1 MKKLIFPTLECQK
14 LNKISHFAAGRTILF
29 LSVRDVVLD
38 TVDGF
43 LHIILYAKT
52 CNFRQPDV
60 KKTTTHYWLS
70 IDARQMKNFTIFLK
84 KKMA

>member
-1 MKKLIFPTLECQK
+1 MFI
-14 LNKISHFAAGRTILF
+14 
-29 LSVRDVVLD
+29 SVRDVVLD

-70 IDARQMKNFTIFLK
+70 IDARQMKIFTFFKEKDGMIMCIYIYIFQKYALYVMEYFK
-84 KKMA
+84 RIVV